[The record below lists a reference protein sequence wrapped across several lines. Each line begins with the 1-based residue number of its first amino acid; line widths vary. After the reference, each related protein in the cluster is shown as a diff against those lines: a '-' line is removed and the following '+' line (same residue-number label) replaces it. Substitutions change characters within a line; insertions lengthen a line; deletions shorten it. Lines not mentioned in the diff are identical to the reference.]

1 MLIKTP
7 LLHQSFGPGVFLSFY
22 SFCLSVCLSVSLSLY
37 FWLIPWSAEAR
48 WAHFLAWASKT
59 LSRRRTAPSPT
70 REGARC
76 LRAAAQALRTLL
88 VLHVNQGTS
97 ASFSLLF
104 SYRRLWT
111 TRFRSIKGP
120 TLNWPVYISIQ
131 PYHPLFLLGQWTT
144 GRKILKKKTFSGTR
158 GSYHVTQLAF
168 FVLFHF
174 PMFCVSLFIRC
185 HLCSPQQGVPDSISR
200 TDFFIDESTLLNT
213 SSSLLPKKLKCMWK
227 MLHSD

>member
-1 MLIKTP
+1 MPTP
-7 LLHQSFGPGVFLSFY
+7 CWLKHLCSIRAWVPVSFFLSILSVFLF
-22 SFCLSVCLSVSLSLY
+22 LSIY

-88 VLHVNQGTS
+88 VLHLNQGTS

-144 GRKILKKKTFSGTR
+144 GRKILKKKKKNLFWDKRKLPRHSACFLCAFPLSHVLCVFIHQVPPMLPTTR
-158 GSYHVTQLAF
+158 
-168 FVLFHF
+168 
-174 PMFCVSLFIRC
+174 
-185 HLCSPQQGVPDSISR
+185 CSR
-200 TDFFIDESTLLNT
+200 
-213 SSSLLPKKLKCMWK
+213 
-227 MLHSD
+227 